1 MKKDIL
7 AKAISLADKSKA
19 RPEKIV
25 IAQSVTPLFVKKP
38 TALVLSERLYTR
50 ITPGEMA
57 RLKETVGTMFPVGA
71 LLRDLLIK
79 YLNTKETEHAIKR
92 KPRKVR

>member
-1 MKKDIL
+1 
-7 AKAISLADKSKA
+7 
-19 RPEKIV
+19 
-25 IAQSVTPLFVKKP
+25 
-38 TALVLSERLYTR
+38 VLSERLYTR